1 MAKKLTNKSTDI
13 VTEPVNPPDNEDL
26 YKAAEESLKQHKT
39 FLDEYDEKR
48 NNLINI
54 DSRKADA
61 LEGEWADYGSSI
73 HDKVTFNPYEG
84 QLNEIRSEDQGFF
97 EKIGLGIASAA
108 PLTATTFIDNT
119 VGFVY
124 GLGSAVKNKDMS
136 RLWDN
141 DVTNAMKDLNDY
153 FSEQMPFYK
162 SRYGDEGLKYLGNFI
177 GEDLLKNTGFYMG
190 TAASVA
196 LMTALT
202 GGSAGAGF
210 LTKALTKFGMSAAKA
225 TKYSAIAKDLAI
237 NTISSI
243 GESSVEA
250 LDNKRS
256 FVEYQTQLL
265 NDDYNARYDQIEREW
280 QNALT
285 TKYGGDIEK
294 AAKSSEYH
302 DYNQKLLDLDN
313 YKKDREKFI
322 QAEAD
327 KVGDITFLANMAIL
341 GGGNFLTF
349 GKALS
354 GGYGTTKRFADGIV
368 TDIVDKSGKTLAK
381 NVSEKEAINVIESGL
396 YNGTA
401 AKISERGLAKNK
413 LIQDLVTMV
422 DEGSQEMFQ
431 GVSSE
436 WATGIA
442 ERDIMNYEAL
452 TDDQKSLYQV
462 TGAINSMFDNLGEL
476 AKATGKVWTDPEQWR
491 QFFGGAFGVVV
502 APSFSKGPNGKIKFA
517 LNNFARQHQEIN
529 EYNSTN
535 SLIAEQINRQLNS
548 NEGQN
553 ALKGLLRHKALDN
566 IKSDAVANDDK
577 MEYEDADFAQFV
589 SDIAT
594 YSNAGKLGY
603 LRASLNNMKNM
614 TDEELEETCMN
625 LCVDV
630 NGKKV
635 GEFVDNN
642 GNFIANSDDARFAVR
657 EKINKRIDKLQKDI
671 DLYQDAMHDIDS
683 KTGGQ
688 LNTTDLSAFAWE
700 KCNIANK
707 YSRAKNILGSEGIS
721 NNIAEYKSRVGTRIN
736 TLTQSLNTTQDNLKL
751 EKDKIMATAKK
762 TGKEQKKSEYQ
773 KQLEEDSETL
783 TQEIKLATEASQL
796 LADLEM
802 MQVETKN
809 HKEDMNNVKTLFSK
823 YKDFA
828 ESMPEVAKL
837 MGVEN
842 KDDNSKDKKVISLE
856 GIMRS
861 GNFDKLMN
869 ILSNNSDNMDSID
882 DMSDDF
888 ADAAKLYRRA
898 MLSEKSMEELEKT
911 PTRYITGKDDI
922 RDSIMQKENEPVV
935 KEITDRVKKGIESG
949 EITFRNLDAKSRE
962 ITQAIVD
969 EKNKS
974 DEHANVVRK
983 TFDKAMASLN
993 KTPYEQ
999 LRQLAVKNILK
1010 DKKYKHLKEFNQFVN
1025 TIYLQIVS
1033 AQNVSDNAKKVAVET
1048 FNKIIDKKTTI
1059 DDVLDYNPELGEF
1072 DVKELYNEVPEEIK
1086 ERRLNA
1092 LRNKPE
1098 GTELPFDLSNYMY
1111 TEQSV
1116 SEAEVVRNE
1125 AFDLYDNVIEKYSA
1139 KFNGPK
1145 LSEDNEYDDIDT
1157 DEIERSGE
1165 AAENAQKIRD
1175 EREKLRKTIAK
1186 STDIMSNIVSTFKD
1200 GQVLEDDD
1208 IEKLEKKIYSYV
1220 DKTFDPEQYSIEN
1233 RGDVENL
1240 KLEKQL
1246 EALDILSQNIK
1257 DRISNEERASND
1269 EFAVEFDKMRDIA
1282 DEDVKHGER
1291 RKKAIR
1297 QYYNSVASKINEVVG
1312 KLDKVKKSGDT
1323 TIFSSAFDK
1332 FSTEDKSVAVKK
1344 SKEGYYML
1352 DGKVQRGNLVPCKVK
1367 FYDAQASENLNAA
1380 YFKNPGGGYSVLIIN
1395 NDGQV
1400 IGKAY
1405 TDNVNN
1411 TGEINNAYR
1420 VVPSTSLSAFA
1431 SINLANFGTV
1441 TSPQQKRLDEKKAE
1455 EAVKILEEAGAVDE
1469 KGKVDP
1475 KNISQEAAATINVI
1489 TDPNLV
1495 QSKADLEDV
1504 KLPSKTED
1512 TVNKTKAKRKKAAKR
1527 ASNKLAEQLE
1537 ALDKLLFTLEQKTGY
1552 NGVYHNDS
1560 MLNSVKNFK
1569 AYIELVK
1576 DHYDDLDT
1584 KNVVLDTNV
1593 INSMVTK
1600 LTGILN
1606 RTFGKD
1612 VMFLSDEEIN
1622 KNLTG
1627 NEQFSA
1633 SEGNKNENLT
1643 FNVIDKAIESGEWN
1657 QEALDE
1663 LNNLI
1668 TDIKDGKKEYR
1679 RYQLGI
1685 PRTIQQKG
1693 WRSDET
1699 AVKAS
1704 IILRGSSDTSSTEQ
1718 RLSKLQ
1724 RRKRDQE
1731 TGIRQ
1736 EQIVE
1741 SWARSEGLWFEQ
1753 LSDSVKGLKLLSD
1766 KSSESAV
1773 YIDEA
1778 KRTVTKVMSLSHF
1791 INPQLAIDRIILHNQ
1806 FFPKAPIKIIGFG
1819 IDKNEEFIKD
1829 VMNNNNKFRI
1839 VIEQPFAKGI
1849 KPTIEN
1855 IKSVVENFGLIQQ
1868 KTPTTYS
1875 NPLFIA
1881 SDLHEGNAIHL
1892 VDENDN
1898 PIYYENGEPVLAFID
1913 TDMRLNTPDQ
1923 GQNGEYHIDNSIVN
1937 TSSDNNGELNKENNN
1952 IYFSKQN
1959 GEIFGYTYDGKIA
1972 INKDKFR
1979 LDTPVHEYTHL
1990 WDKAVQKIN
1999 PEFWKRGVEL
2009 MKESAEWDKVVND
2022 PSYANIKDNEDLV
2035 ASEVHSR
2042 LAGYVAA
2049 GKMIELAA
2057 SDRTKDKRNFW
2068 QKVVDWFTDFKNITL
2083 NKIFGMKKEDCEAID
2098 LETFLNAPVAD
2109 FFMQTD
2115 PRKIGD
2121 TSYQTTENKQS
2132 EQPKTEKKQEA
2143 AKEESVDDSIDSV
2156 VDMLMA
2162 EKPVD
2167 NTSDENTVLQN
2178 AEVDEEQAKREAWVE
2193 EVRNLDVSE
2202 EVEQLKK
2209 QEELIKDS
2217 MQPTDLPDTSIL
2229 PKMSDIPQQSDLP
2242 DIPNATQ
2249 LLQDAQDAQE
2259 DVPEIP
2265 SNVQTFQ
2272 ETVNK
2277 LEEQV
2282 VASFNV
2288 ENIDGYD
2295 ILEKAEKAEYHKVEM
2310 DTFKPA
2316 ISKYAINDKTKS
2328 SLAVLGKNFEYIV
2341 NLYESTGAFDY
2352 VTYGFLSEKDDVFFG
2367 YGKVGEGVD
2376 NEGNKVEYNDVIL
2389 FTKRDD
2395 GSYQMLGT
2403 LGYNGQSDPETAR
2416 VLRDE
2421 IAKLA
2426 SSPNRENY
2434 FDDIKIKTKKAA
2446 GNFASGQELGF
2457 KLLKHNN
2464 EPVKT
2469 SVSKIL
2475 NGSLMYTKEHR
2486 SLKDVIMSNGV
2497 SIGNNIRN
2505 RNDVTVRV
2513 GFFDGGTKLKSNFGI
2528 ENKEELDKVI
2538 NFKNPES
2545 AQKGHVVYVIPRPD
2559 GTMQMIPLTVAR
2571 FSDIARKADNDVVSQ
2586 IRNVFAG
2593 MYQIYTSNGSISQKN
2608 EQLARNTS
2616 EASPI
2621 VQLRKLLHMNDLKLF
2636 FNENSVSIVVDGNEK
2651 KEFSPANQR
2660 DFENGMYSALKDCL
2674 ININKKVIDNPRT
2687 LYNYILSDVFTTN
2700 LSETVHRN
2708 AFFTIKPVDSNGNK
2722 LTVNKDFPDIS
2733 TLKLN
2738 NLKRVVMEVAKDDV
2752 FSYQVVEKQNGKFE
2766 VMSRIGDNF
2775 YDCTAKYKLTEQLPM
2790 INYAKLKN
2798 GIATGDNSYLEPECY
2813 VNGSNEP
2820 QELMIREVNGDKFY
2834 YEVSGFTQ
2842 IPAKD
2847 VEVRNPRHKEE
2858 VKEEIP
2864 QQQTIN
2870 KEEKA
2875 TLEGKSS
2882 PLNEGEKKMAK
2893 EVFGTSNLKVLMAS
2907 EHSDPVFHIDK
2918 LIERMNNESSKP
2930 FNQREFHMVQ
2940 FMTKHDGL
2948 PLRRFLETKMPKTV
2962 HFSITSLG
2970 GTKWEPGVMKMDDML
2985 DRIETF
2991 IKEGLLKP
2999 QQVTIRIDPIV
3010 PSVTKKE
3017 DIRHIV
3023 ERASSMGI
3031 KMFKFSLMDSYGYT
3045 EGDTQRDRY
3054 IVQKMR
3060 ELGYEWEKYY
3070 NIVKGDEVDYHPKKE
3085 WFDTV
3090 FSYMDNLADE
3100 FRIIFNTCGEEPKNA
3115 NGKTYKHI
3123 KFNEGCLSVSSVENT
3138 LGVQGVTE
3146 DPNKRK
3152 RKRGGCSCF
3161 SGKIDALSY
3170 DDSCA
3175 SSCSYCYAKHNSNAA
3190 LAYYNEDGT
3199 LKNNRFTVTDESQL
3213 QKNDTIEFKNEN
3225 FDIVNDNESQSLI
3238 PNRSDLYFD
3247 RNGGDE
3253 TYVVKSVSDGNV
3265 TFTKTQW
3272 STLPNGMRQRTEI
3285 EGSETTLP
3293 ENEFRDMV
3301 GMDGFDISYSNE
3313 YGYAHVSYTG
3323 EKTNDGKKV
3332 YSLEISIPEDKNQG
3346 KGIGSKMYENI
3357 INYLEGINGYLTPGN
3372 VVKANH
3378 KWESLEK
3385 KGRVKYVELKNGET
3399 VPVAIPLGAQQQQSK
3414 TTETKEKSLTELA
3427 KEVLT
3432 SESFINLIKQ
3442 DINSYSSGW
3451 IANNI
3456 DTSDKA
3462 IDGFKQYFIDRIGE
3476 DNANVIYKLAE
3487 THSPHFITD
3496 IAQMI
3501 NDGILDSDSV
3511 SEDIINRIL
3520 IKRELATELPD
3531 LDIPDNECL

>member
-84 QLNEIRSEDQGFF
+84 QLNEIRAEDQGFF

-202 GGSAGAGF
+202 GGSAGTGF

-265 NDDYNARYDQIEREW
+265 NDDYNARYDQIEKEW
-280 QNALT
+280 QNVLT

-322 QAEAD
+322 QTEAD

-381 NVSEKEAINVIESGL
+381 NVSEKEAIKVIESGL

-413 LIQDLVTMV
+413 LVQDLMTMAE
-422 DEGSQEMFQ
+422 EGSQEMFQ

-476 AKATGKVWTDPEQWR
+476 AKATGKVWTDPDQWR

-707 YSRAKNILGSEGIS
+707 YSRAKSILGSEGIS

-837 MGVEN
+837 MGVDN
-842 KDDNSKDKKVISLE
+842 KDDNSKEKKVISLE

-1059 DDVLDYNPELGEF
+1059 EDVLDYNPELGEF

-1352 DGKVQRGNLVPCKVK
+1352 DGKIQRGNLVPCKVK

-1380 YFKNPGGGYSVLIIN
+1380 YFKNQGGGYSVLIIN

-1400 IGKAY
+1400 MGKAY

-1455 EAVKILEEAGAVDE
+1455 EAVKILEETGAVDD

-1489 TDPNLV
+1489 ADPNLV

-1527 ASNKLAEQLE
+1527 TSNKLAEQLE

-1552 NGVYHNDS
+1552 NGTYHNDS

-1576 DHYDDLDT
+1576 NHYDDLDT
-1584 KNVVLDTNV
+1584 KKVVLDSNV
-1593 INSMVTK
+1593 INTMVTK
-1600 LTGILN
+1600 LTGILK
-1606 RTFGKD
+1606 RTFGND
-1612 VMFLSDEEIN
+1612 VMFMSNEEVE

-1627 NEQFSA
+1627 NEQLSA

-1643 FNVIDKAIESGEWN
+1643 FNVIDKAIETGEWN

-1668 TDIKDGKKEYR
+1668 NDIENGKKEYR
-1679 RYQLGI
+1679 RYGKEILGESSKTYRRGGQAYEGATLLLGI
-1685 PRTIQQKG
+1685 YASTIQKEHGDKG
-1693 WRSDET
+1693 GKRKESPI
-1699 AVKAS
+1699 K
-1704 IILRGSSDTSSTEQ
+1704 
-1718 RLSKLQ
+1718 KYQ
-1724 RRKRDQE
+1724 RRKQQGKEQE
-1731 TGIRQ
+1731 RI
-1736 EQIVE
+1736 IE
-1741 SWARSEGLWFEQ
+1741 SWAKANDLWVNDYTDENGNKANTLEDLMSSQ
-1753 LSDSVKGLKLLSD
+1753 WQHLGGQ
-1766 KSSESAV
+1766 SESVV
-1773 YIDEA
+1773 YKYDDNTLI
-1778 KRTVTKVMSLSHF
+1778 KSINLSHY
-1791 INPQLAIDRIILHNQ
+1791 NDNLQMALDKIILHNMTE
-1806 FFPKAPIKIIGFG
+1806 PKCHLEVVGFG
-1819 IDKNEEFIKD
+1819 RDSMGNFQIITLQKFIDGVELTDNEFKEFIDLLD
-1829 VMNNNNKFRI
+1829 VKETNGWYDLGGYK
-1839 VIEQPFAKGI
+1839 V
-1849 KPTIEN
+1849 
-1855 IKSVVENFGLIQQ
+1855 
-1868 KTPTTYS
+1868 
-1875 NPLFIA
+1875 
-1881 SDLHEGNAIHL
+1881 SDLSPYNILKTKDGKYYIIDADFRL
-1892 VDENDN
+1892 SQDEFD
-1898 PIYYENGEPVLAFID
+1898 
-1913 TDMRLNTPDQ
+1913 
-1923 GQNGEYHIDNSIVN
+1923 IDNSIVDSKQDQN
-1937 TSSDNNGELNKENNN
+1937 LSQQL
-1952 IYFSKQN
+1952 SKQN
-1959 GEIFGYTYDGKIA
+1959 GVTYGYVSDNQIV
-1972 INKDKFR
+1972 INNDNFR

-1990 WDKAVQKIN
+1990 WDKAVQRIN

-2009 MKESAEWDKVVND
+2009 MKDTAEWDKVVND
-2022 PSYANIKDNEDLV
+2022 PAYANIKDNEDLV

-2068 QKVVDWFTDFKNITL
+2068 QKVVDWFTEFKNITL

-2121 TSYQTTENKQS
+2121 TNYQTAENKQS
-2132 EQPKTEKKQEA
+2132 EQPKTEEKQEA

-2178 AEVDEEQAKREAWVE
+2178 AEVDEEQAKREAWV
-2193 EVRNLDVSE
+2193 SE

-2217 MQPTDLPDTSIL
+2217 MQPTDLPDTSTL

-2249 LLQDAQDAQE
+2249 LSQDAQAAQE

-2277 LEEQV
+2277 LDEQV

-2328 SLAVLGKNFEYIV
+2328 SLAVLSKNYEYIV
-2341 NLYESTGAFDY
+2341 NLHESTGAFDY

-2376 NEGNKVEYNDVIL
+2376 KDKNKVEYNDVIL

-2426 SSPNRENY
+2426 SSPNKENY

-2446 GNFASGQELGF
+2446 GNFASGQELEF

-2475 NGSLMYTKEHR
+2475 NGSLMYTKDHR

-2798 GIATGDNSYLEPECY
+2798 GIVTGDNSYLEPECY

-2842 IPAKD
+2842 IPAND
-2847 VEVRNPRHKEE
+2847 VVVKNPRHKEV
-2858 VKEEIP
+2858 VKEEP
-2864 QQQTIN
+2864 VVQQTVEQVVTPTETAIQQVVDNSNVKSYDGIIKPEENTVFVFGSNTEGRHGAGAAKTAKEQFGAQYGVAEGLTGNAYALPTKDLNKSKGTNWHRPGEKEKRLVKLWYEGVKLIDKGTIPEGYKEAEIN
-2870 KEEKA
+2870 GKPALSFKTRGGYNNNTDYITFEDGKYYRYFYTQNGLDDKWYLDSKEYEPSDEVRYYF
-2875 TLEGKSS
+2875 EGQDKGDIIFKYSS
-2882 PLNEGEKKMAK
+2882 SWFSYYGSFPNVDSISGHPYSDVLNHPLNKKRTLTPQTIIESIKKLYQIARENPTKQFKVANYPLGE
-2893 EVFGTSNLKVLMAS
+2893 L
-2907 EHSDPVFHIDK
+2907 
-2918 LIERMNNESSKP
+2918 
-2930 FNQREFHMVQ
+2930 
-2940 FMTKHDGL
+2940 
-2948 PLRRFLETKMPKTV
+2948 
-2962 HFSITSLG
+2962 SL
-2970 GTKWEPGVMKMDDML
+2970 
-2985 DRIETF
+2985 
-2991 IKEGLLKP
+2991 
-2999 QQVTIRIDPIV
+2999 
-3010 PSVTKKE
+3010 
-3017 DIRHIV
+3017 
-3023 ERASSMGI
+3023 
-3031 KMFKFSLMDSYGYT
+3031 
-3045 EGDTQRDRY
+3045 
-3054 IVQKMR
+3054 
-3060 ELGYEWEKYY
+3060 
-3070 NIVKGDEVDYHPKKE
+3070 
-3085 WFDTV
+3085 
-3090 FSYMDNLADE
+3090 
-3100 FRIIFNTCGEEPKNA
+3100 
-3115 NGKTYKHI
+3115 
-3123 KFNEGCLSVSSVENT
+3123 
-3138 LGVQGVTE
+3138 
-3146 DPNKRK
+3146 
-3152 RKRGGCSCF
+3152 
-3161 SGKIDALSY
+3161 
-3170 DDSCA
+3170 
-3175 SSCSYCYAKHNSNAA
+3175 
-3190 LAYYNEDGT
+3190 
-3199 LKNNRFTVTDESQL
+3199 
-3213 QKNDTIEFKNEN
+3213 
-3225 FDIVNDNESQSLI
+3225 
-3238 PNRSDLYFD
+3238 
-3247 RNGGDE
+3247 
-3253 TYVVKSVSDGNV
+3253 
-3265 TFTKTQW
+3265 
-3272 STLPNGMRQRTEI
+3272 
-3285 EGSETTLP
+3285 
-3293 ENEFRDMV
+3293 
-3301 GMDGFDISYSNE
+3301 
-3313 YGYAHVSYTG
+3313 
-3323 EKTNDGKKV
+3323 
-3332 YSLEISIPEDKNQG
+3332 
-3346 KGIGSKMYENI
+3346 
-3357 INYLEGINGYLTPGN
+3357 NGYLGEEMIEMFKQAGEIPSN
-3372 VVKANH
+3372 VMFSKEWVDSGMFSIPSKVYQSNNIEDSSQQTNSASPND
-3378 KWESLEK
+3378 KQSSAPQKSDVVESVPEQQIK
-3385 KGRVKYVELKNGET
+3385 SET
-3399 VPVAIPLGAQQQQSK
+3399 NEQDLSK
-3414 TTETKEKSLTELA
+3414 LATK
-3427 KEVLT
+3427 VL
-3432 SESFINLIKQ
+3432 SSQSFIDAINQ

-3456 DTSDKA
+3456 DTSDKP
-3462 IDGFKQYFIDRIGE
+3462 IDGFRQYLVEKIGE
-3476 DNANVIYKLAE
+3476 ESANVIYKLAE

-3501 NDGILDSDSV
+3501 NDGILSSDSV

-3520 IKRELATELPD
+3520 IKRELDTELPD
-3531 LDIPDNECL
+3531 LDTPDNECL